1 MIRESPRIKEFAGR
15 REKGEAELSLMHHIA
30 AGSWAALLQRCPRC
44 HVGRMFRGI
53 ITMNAPCPTCGL
65 VFEREEGYFLGSMYI
80 SYGIAAAILGL
91 SYLAATYIFPNW
103 NGILLAALAIVP
115 YLPLTPLVFRY
126 SRVLWVY
133 FDRYDIP
140 DGLSAGS
147 YEDRQRKQARGEDG
161 DASVT

>member
-1 MIRESPRIKEFAGR
+1 MR
-15 REKGEAELSLMHHIA
+15 RIA
-30 AGSWAALLQRCPRC
+30 AGTWAVLRQRCPRC
-44 HVGRMFRGI
+44 RKGRMFRGI
-53 ITMNAPCPTCGL
+53 FTMNDPCPTCGL

-115 YLPLTPLVFRY
+115 YIPLTPLVFRY

-133 FDRYDIP
+133 FDRYDVP
-140 DGLSAGS
+140 DGLSAGPF
-147 YEDRQRKQARGEDG
+147 EDRQRARATGEDLDG
-161 DASVT
+161 SAN